1 MNAYKITLNIYG
13 KAAGKFQEG
22 ENNNKVMLI

>member
-1 MNAYKITLNIYG
+1 MLAKITLKIYG

-22 ENNNKVMLI
+22 ENNNKIMLV

>member
-1 MNAYKITLNIYG
+1 VLAKITLKIYG

-22 ENNNKVMLI
+22 ENNNKIMLV

>member
-1 MNAYKITLNIYG
+1 MPAKITLKIYG

-22 ENNNKVMLI
+22 ENNNKVMLV